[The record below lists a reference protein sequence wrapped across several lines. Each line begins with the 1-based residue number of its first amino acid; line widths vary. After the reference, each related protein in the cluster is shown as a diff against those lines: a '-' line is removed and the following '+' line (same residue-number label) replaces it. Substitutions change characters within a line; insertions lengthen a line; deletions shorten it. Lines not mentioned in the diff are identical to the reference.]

1 MERCPI
7 CRARLN
13 GKWLCPRCGSDLS
26 LLLKIEQ
33 RVQLLEQNAV
43 MRVAKGEMEQA
54 ERVLD
59 KALGLK
65 PTPLARLL
73 LRFVLENHYD

>member
-26 LLLKIEQ
+26 LLLKIER
-33 RVQLLEQNAV
+33 RVRLLEKNAV
-43 MRVAKGEMEQA
+43 IRVAAGEMEQA
-54 ERVLD
+54 EQVLD
-59 KALGLK
+59 EALRLK
-65 PTPLARLL
+65 PTPLARVL
-73 LRFVLENHYD
+73 LRFVRENQ

>member
-7 CRARLN
+7 CRSRLN

-26 LLLKIEQ
+26 LPLKIEQ
-33 RVQLLEQNAV
+33 RAQLFEQNAV
-43 MRVAKGEMEQA
+43 IRIAAGEMEQA

-59 KALGLK
+59 EAMSLK
-65 PTPLARLL
+65 STLL
-73 LRFVLENHYD
+73 LRVLQMFVRANQ